1 MSEEP
6 LNRKDDVQE
15 DVRDTAETVA
25 DSLDEGLHKI
35 KAGAKAVVK
44 KIDDPNR
51 DLTTEYNKE
60 KFKEEVKDY

>member
-6 LNRKDDVQE
+6 LNRKDDLQE
-15 DVRDTAETVA
+15 DVRDTGEVVA
-25 DSLDEGLHKI
+25 DKLDEGINKI

-44 KIDDPNR
+44 KIDEPDR
-51 DLTTEYNKE
+51 DLNTEYTKE